1 MKGRL
6 GPASQYLESQNTVQ
20 TRSSQKEVNKQPEMT
35 NQPDVKRLVR
45 KFPIDNVVVEIP
57 RRVKFA
63 PVPPKIVLEEE
74 LPEIEAERE
83 PETDEEEDEL
93 DELKETLNQPEPEPE
108 KAETPKVDSTLPNK
122 NNEKT
127 KTYKRES
134 KLKELL
140 RLNPQ
145 WEEMWKA
152 LLPESLLAT
161 NTAWQKNLLETLKQK
176 NVKVNLQSE
185 APPTYAM
192 FTVNTEKT
200 PQMPEGAI
208 VVEDPVE
215 QFYNQTGY
223 TGPYHIPRSNVAPE
237 NADLRTMWPLIN
249 RSGRKESLLDGGS
262 QIASMSLKTA
272 LELGISYDPNFTIT
286 MESAD
291 KSRTQTL
298 GLARNVRFDF
308 EGIIYYLQLHILKNP
323 AYEVLLGRPFEVVS
337 EISLHSTANGDVIA
351 TIEDPGTGK
360 KLTSTTYKRGQMPKN
375 LIPQGSNDN
384 QPGFQTNQPGFQNRS
399 RT

>member
-1 MKGRL
+1 MRGGL
-6 GPASQYLESQNTVQ
+6 GPASQYLESQNIVH
-20 TRSSQKEVNKQPEMT
+20 TRSSPREVP
-35 NQPDVKRLVR
+35 NQPKSAPVQKGPGTSWKKDR
-45 KFPIDNVVVEIP
+45 VVVEIP

-63 PVPPKIVLEEE
+63 PVQPAQPPAKEPPKIATEDVSESES
-74 LPEIEAERE
+74 EA
-83 PETDEEEDEL
+83 EEDEL
-93 DELKETLNQPEPEPE
+93 DELKDALNQPEPEPE
-108 KAETPKVDSTLPNK
+108 KVDPNVADSTLPNK
-122 NNEKT
+122 IKEKT
-127 KTYKRES
+127 KSYKRES

-161 NTAWQKNLLETLKQK
+161 NTAWQKNLLDTLKAK
-176 NVKVNLQSE
+176 NVKVNFQQDAS
-185 APPTYAM
+185 PTYAV
-192 FTVNTEKT
+192 FKVTAEKT
-200 PQMPEGAI
+200 AHMPEGAI

-223 TGPYHIPRSNVAPE
+223 TGPYHVPRSNVAPE
-237 NADLRTMWPLIN
+237 NADLRTMWPLVN

-262 QIASMSLKTA
+262 QIASMSLKAA
-272 LELGISYDPNFTIT
+272 LELGISYDPSFTIT

-308 EGIIYYLQLHILKNP
+308 EGIIYYLQLHILKDP

-360 KLTSTTYKRGQMPKN
+360 KLTCPTYKRGQMSKN
-375 LIPQGSNDN
+375 LLPQGSHDT
-384 QPGFQTNQPGFQNRS
+384 PSGFQNRS
-399 RT
+399 RN